1 MNMANVTCVNDKNL
15 PDGAQLT
22 EGKEYEVESEYVNF
36 LDQKVYIIKGIP
48 NSGRTKL
55 GMVWKGYNADRFSE
69 NKEVSIS
76 EKNYEYQLN

>member
-1 MNMANVTCVNDKNL
+1 MANVTCVNDKNL
-15 PDGAQLT
+15 PDGAMLT

-36 LDQKVYIIKGIP
+36 LDQKVYIIKGVP

-76 EKNYEYQLN
+76 EKNYEFQLN